1 MLTAQVRNLS
11 LDSTS
16 TKAVSAPLAAPEAYR
31 KFREATQTR
40 AELMTGDGW
49 CMYASAN
56 FQRSVLGC
64 ITADFYS
71 QILVLIVLT
80 STCFVL
86 FFSILTIY
94 RDL

>member
-49 CMYASAN
+49 CMYALAN
-56 FQRSVLGC
+56 FESLVLAYVK
-64 ITADFYS
+64 ADF
-71 QILVLIVLT
+71 
-80 STCFVL
+80 CN
-86 FFSILTIY
+86 
-94 RDL
+94 